1 MFSPIYHVLVNCFIF
16 FLYFASMN
24 RCFLSCDIFRWIA
37 CFLLISCLLVSCS
50 GEERSRDKVCCWWIR
65 FYVSDDLFFYCNVG
79 LRGLRSDKVHCLKEV
94 SGLYHQWGDKERYSY
109 LFALT
114 QKGTQVYRQYTKS
127 ILRNQLNQ
135 SNSYPLSQLIW
146 IGICRFSGT
155 SGQGT
160 RLSNKFKKGHLPI
173 FCGSVWAN

>member
-1 MFSPIYHVLVNCFIF
+1 
-16 FLYFASMN
+16 MN
-24 RCFLSCDIFRWIA
+24 RCFLSCNFFRWIA
-37 CFLLISCLLVSCS
+37 GFLLISCLLVSCS

-109 LFALT
+109 LFALK
-114 QKGTQVYRQYTKS
+114 QKGTQVYWQYTKS
-127 ILRNQLNQ
+127 ISRNQLNQ
-135 SNSYPLSQLIW
+135 SNSYVLSQLIW
-146 IGICRFSGT
+146 IGIFRFPGR

-173 FCGSVWAN
+173 FCGSFWANWGNLILTQKKIWSCLFFLET

>member
-1 MFSPIYHVLVNCFIF
+1 MS
-16 FLYFASMN
+16 
-24 RCFLSCDIFRWIA
+24 RCFLSCNIFRWIA

-94 SGLYHQWGDKERYSY
+94 SGLYHQWDDKERYSY
-109 LFALT
+109 LFALK
-114 QKGTQVYRQYTKS
+114 QKGTQIYWQYTKS

-135 SNSYPLSQLIW
+135 SNSYALSQLIW
-146 IGICRFSGT
+146 IGICRFPGT
-155 SGQGT
+155 SGRGT

-173 FCGSVWAN
+173 FCGSFWANWET

>member
-1 MFSPIYHVLVNCFIF
+1 
-16 FLYFASMN
+16 MN
-24 RCFLSCDIFRWIA
+24 RCFLSCNIFRWITG
-37 CFLLISCLLVSCS
+37 FLLISCLLVSCS

-109 LFALT
+109 LFALK
-114 QKGTQVYRQYTKS
+114 QKGTQVYRKYTIS

-135 SNSYPLSQLIW
+135 CNSYKYKYHPNWYGLGYVDFQEQVGEEPDNEI
-146 IGICRFSGT
+146 
-155 SGQGT
+155 
-160 RLSNKFKKGHLPI
+160 NFKKATFPFSVVIL
-173 FCGSVWAN
+173 GSLWET